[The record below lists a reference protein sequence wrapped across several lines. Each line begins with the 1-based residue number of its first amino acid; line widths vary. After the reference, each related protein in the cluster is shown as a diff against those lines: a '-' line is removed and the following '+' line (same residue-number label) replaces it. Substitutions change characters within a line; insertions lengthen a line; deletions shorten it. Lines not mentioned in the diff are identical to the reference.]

1 MQWEQLTGGEFEAA
15 VEKAA
20 GVCVIPIGV
29 VEYHGPHLPLG
40 TDYFTAHAIAC
51 EAARRE
57 PVIVFPPY
65 YFGVNTETKHFP
77 GGIVVKDRLLFELL
91 ENICDEISRNGL
103 KKIILLSGHGGN
115 RFFLPLFVQLML
127 DKGKDYTLYYISD
140 LGDPEVHRQVT
151 ETDLHG
157 HACECETSMALH
169 INPQFVKMEALDPE
183 YQWTPQNQLGELGER
198 LYTPADWFS
207 RFPEHCAGDPR
218 PATAEKGKALFEMM
232 VTSLVE
238 VLKAVKADQSAPR
251 VYAAFNQ
258 RIYRR

>member
-29 VEYHGPHLPLG
+29 IEYHGPHLPLG
-40 TDYFTAHAIAC
+40 TDSFTVHALAC

-57 PVIVFPPY
+57 PVIVFPSY
-65 YFGVNTETKHFP
+65 HFGVNTETKHFP
-77 GGIVVKDRLLFELL
+77 GGIVVKDHLLFELL
-91 ENICDEISRNGL
+91 ENVCDEISRNGL
-103 KKIILLSGHGGN
+103 KKIVLLSGHGGN

-127 DKGKDYTLYYISD
+127 DKGKDYTLYFVRGVSA
-140 LGDPEVHRQVT
+140 PEVHRQVMET
-151 ETDLHG
+151 EVHG

-169 INPQFVKMEALDPE
+169 LYPQFVKMEALDPE
-183 YQWTPQNQLGELGER
+183 SQWTPQNRLGELGER

-218 PATAEKGKALFEMM
+218 PATAEKGKALFEA
-232 VTSLVE
+232 LVAE
-238 VLKAVKADQSAPR
+238 LAEILRAVKEDRSAPE
-251 VYAAFNQ
+251 VYAAFNE